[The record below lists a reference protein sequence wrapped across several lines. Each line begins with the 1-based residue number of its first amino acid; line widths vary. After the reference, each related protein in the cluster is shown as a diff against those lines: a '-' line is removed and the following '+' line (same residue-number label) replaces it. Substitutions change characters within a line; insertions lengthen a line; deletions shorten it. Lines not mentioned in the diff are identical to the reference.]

1 LFGYIDVWAFALIV
15 IGAVITAP
23 IGVRFAQRVPAE
35 RLKRVFGAMLS
46 VVALRMLLEPLLL

>member
-1 LFGYIDVWAFALIV
+1 VLIV

-46 VVALRMLLEPLLL
+46 VVALRMLLEPFLL